1 MSTFEM
7 QSIATKDL
15 LLITA
20 EDFAALLSI
29 STRTLWRKRSAGE
42 IPQPI
47 RVGVTVRWRLDEVR
61 KWINEGCPFPQAR
74 ENERRRK

>member
-47 RVGVTVRWRLDEVR
+47 RVGVTVRWRLEEVR
-61 KWINEGCPFPQAR
+61 KWIIEGCPFPQAR